1 VMSAQARDQNADVQ
15 AGAAYRIGITGH
27 VHLTSATLRLVAQ
40 DLRRHLAEALK
51 TERVSHA
58 ALVGVS
64 CLAPGADSVF
74 ARILLRL
81 GGRLEVILPSA
92 DYRDATLEARRRQE
106 FDSLLRRAADV
117 RIIPFERAEPRAF
130 AEANEEMLAR
140 VRRLVAVWDGRPEG
154 PVGGTAHAVKAAQER
169 DIPVT
174 VIWPEGA
181 FRR

>member
-1 VMSAQARDQNADVQ
+1 
-15 AGAAYRIGITGH
+15 
-27 VHLTSATLRLVAQ
+27 
-40 DLRRHLAEALK
+40 
-51 TERVSHA
+51 
-58 ALVGVS
+58 
-64 CLAPGADSVF
+64 VF

-92 DYRDATLEARRRQE
+92 DYGDSNPELRRRQE
-106 FDSLLRRAADV
+106 FDRLLRRAADV

-130 AEANEEMLAR
+130 AEANEAMLAR
-140 VRRLVAVWDGRPEG
+140 VRRLVAVWDGQPEG
-154 PVGGTAHAVKAAQER
+154 PVGGTAHVVETARAR